1 MDISLRQTVGC
12 ISVKPP
18 LTATSLQWP
27 LFSVPKVAIVEL
39 FTKNFAL
46 LLWLV
51 RSDANTHSISKA
63 NISFDPSSLLYFVD
77 PQRRRKLLFEKL
89 HVLAEQDNGLR
100 SIITSLLLTPDDCQ
114 SGQQAKD
121 VMQFLLDWLLGMN
134 ILEIKKNHIIS
145 RTF

>member
-1 MDISLRQTVGC
+1 M
-12 ISVKPP
+12 
-18 LTATSLQWP
+18 
-27 LFSVPKVAIVEL
+27 
-39 FTKNFAL
+39 
-46 LLWLV
+46 WLV

-100 SIITSLLLTPDDCQ
+100 SIITSLLLTPEYDCQ

>member
-1 MDISLRQTVGC
+1 MKFSLRWEWAGW
-12 ISVKPP
+12 SV
-18 LTATSLQWP
+18 LTNEKRP
-27 LFSVPKVAIVEL
+27 
-39 FTKNFAL
+39 
-46 LLWLV
+46 
-51 RSDANTHSISKA
+51 KA
-63 NISFDPSSLLYFVD
+63 NNSFDPSSSLLYFVD

-100 SIITSLLLTPDDCQ
+100 NIITSLLLTPDDCQ